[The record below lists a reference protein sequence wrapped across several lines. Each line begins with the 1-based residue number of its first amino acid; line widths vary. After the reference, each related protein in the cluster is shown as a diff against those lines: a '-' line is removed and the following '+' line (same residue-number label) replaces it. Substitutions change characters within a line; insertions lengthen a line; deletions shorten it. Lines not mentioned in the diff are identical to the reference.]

1 MKLIEIVI
9 DFVYRIVFG
18 IICIYFLNYFFRVL
32 GLSVFIGFNI
42 WTLAVIGLLG
52 VPGIVLLF
60 LIRFIGSL

>member
-18 IICIYFLNYFFRVL
+18 IICIYFLNYFFRMLEISTFVGYNL
-32 GLSVFIGFNI
+32 
-42 WTLAVIGLLG
+42 WTLVIIGVLG

-60 LIRFIGSL
+60 LIRFIGGL